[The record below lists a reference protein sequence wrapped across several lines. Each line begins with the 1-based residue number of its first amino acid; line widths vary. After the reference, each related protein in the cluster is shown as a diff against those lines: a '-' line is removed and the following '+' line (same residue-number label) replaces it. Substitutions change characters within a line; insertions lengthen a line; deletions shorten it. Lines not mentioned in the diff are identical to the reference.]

1 MKGMVEFI
9 QGNVYCLRFVFALFS
24 NVLRLT
30 ARVASGYRH
39 VLVTIL
45 LAKSAMHS

>member
-9 QGNVYCLRFVFALFS
+9 QGNVYCLHFFALFS